1 MAANAA
7 QPVKNLRIIIENL
20 LSSDN
25 NVRGNAEIQYEEIN
39 ASEKLFL
46 LLALLGDDAVPLQQA
61 ELAAVLLRRL
71 ITSDFDVVF
80 AKLMPE
86 VQEGVKTRLLLRLQ
100 EDRNH
105 NLRRKICDVAAE
117 LARNCIDD
125 DGNNHWPEF
134 LKYLFDSAISPD
146 PFLREIALLMFASV
160 PGVFGNQQGRYI
172 DIIRQM
178 LSQCLTDVQSR
189 QVQYVAVKATS
200 NFLLANEK
208 EVHVLKQ
215 FTDCINLLLQFFSQ
229 VLDSKD
235 GQPDEILR
243 HLVEL
248 VESCPQMFRGQLDA
262 LLQLCLKGL
271 SSQDL
276 EESCHHL
283 SLEVLVT
290 ICESAPAMVKK
301 LGGKHIPTI
310 LTLIL
315 KMMTEIEEDPK
326 WDFVDDEN
334 TDEDSDSSPIV
345 AEASL
350 DRLACAL
357 GGKTVLPFVLSTLP
371 QMLQSANWKDRY
383 AGLMAIS
390 AIGEGCHKQM
400 SIMLPQIVDGVLP
413 FLSDPVSRVRYAAC
427 NALGQMSSDFASLFQ
442 KKFHDKVIPALLQL
456 MSDSSS
462 PRVQAHAGAALVNFF
477 EDCPK
482 NILSP
487 YMVNIVNALEI
498 VLKATLNDL
507 VEKGTK
513 LVLEQVVVTLA
524 SLADSAQEKFIDY
537 YEKFMPFL
545 KHIIQNANEPVL
557 RLLRGKTIECVSLI
571 GLAVGKEKFLS
582 DASEVMD
589 LLLKTQTAGAP
600 ISEDDPQLS
609 YMIAAW
615 ARICKILGKA
625 FKPYLP
631 YVMEPVLKAASIKP
645 EIAVL
650 DSDDMKVVGNDDDW
664 EFVNLGEKHNFGI
677 RTAGLD
683 EKATACQMLVCY
695 AKELKEGFA
704 DYVDITSGRSCGDA
718 YVQEMW
724 RYILPS
730 LLHSLESEPESE
742 VLCEHMA
749 AFSQCIEVLNCP
761 CLQPEDLSNLM
772 NILNKYLVGHFE
784 RSDEREAKRKEED
797 YDEVLEESLIK
808 EDDEDI
814 YLLSK
819 ISEIMSIL
827 FSTYKEEFFVYFDM
841 LLPHFV
847 RLIEPSRPWP
857 DRQWSL
863 CVFADVI
870 EYSGPACSRYQQYFL
885 QPLLTSLRDENV
897 DLRQTA
903 AYTIGI
909 LSQFGGPE
917 FSKFCSEC
925 LPLLIEVINSPDS
938 RSEENER
945 ATENAISAVTKL
957 MVFNNSYV
965 TLEEVLPA
973 WITWLPVWEDEEEVR
988 CIYTFLCTL
997 LEANNTILLGK
1008 ENCNLPRI
1016 VQIIADTFLK
1026 EAVDASSDL
1035 GKRLITLLRHIQN
1048 NTELFSVCVNVL
1060 NPNQLEA
1067 LRLALTAQ

>member
-1 MAANAA
+1 MFTQNTAAIA
-7 QPVKNLRIIIENL
+7 QTLGLLEPEPYFSGPVLEQA
-20 LSSDN
+20 
-25 NVRGNAEIQYEEIN
+25 NAEIQYEEVN
-39 ASEKLFL
+39 ASEKFFL
-46 LLALLGDDAVPLQQA
+46 LLSHLGDDTVQLEQA

-71 ITSDFDVVF
+71 ITSDFEQVF
-80 AKLMPE
+80 TKLAPN
-86 VQEGVKTRLLLRLQ
+86 VQNEIKTQLLLRLQ
-100 EDRNH
+100 ADINH

-125 DGNNHWPEF
+125 EGNNHWPDF
-134 LKYLFDSAISPD
+134 LKYLFDSARSPD
-146 PFLREIALLMFASV
+146 PFIREIALLMFASV
-160 PGVFGNQQGRYI
+160 PGVFGNQQSRYI
-172 DIIRQM
+172 DVIRQM
-178 LSQCLTDVQSR
+178 LSQSLTDQLSQ
-189 QVQYVAVKATS
+189 QVRYVAVKATC

-215 FTDCINLLLQFFSQ
+215 FTDCLTLLLQFFSQ
-229 VLDSKD
+229 MLDSKD

-243 HLVEL
+243 YLVEL
-248 VESCPQMFRGQLDA
+248 VESCPQIFRGQLDV
-262 LLQLCLKGL
+262 LLQLCLKGV
-271 SSQDL
+271 SSTDL

-283 SLEVLVT
+283 SLEVIVT
-290 ICESAPAMVKK
+290 VCESAPAMVKK
-301 LGGKHIPTI
+301 LGAKHIPTI

-315 KMMTEIEEDPK
+315 KMMTDIEEDPK
-326 WDFVDDEN
+326 WDFIDDEN
-334 TDEDSDSSPIV
+334 ADEDSDSSPIV

-371 QMLQSANWKDRY
+371 QMLQSSNWKDRY

-400 SIMLPQIVDGVLP
+400 SMMLPQIVDGVLP
-413 FLSDPVSRVRYAAC
+413 FLSDPHTRVRYAGC
-427 NALGQMSSDFASLFQ
+427 NALGQMSSDFATLFQ

-456 MSDSSS
+456 LSDPSS

-487 YMVNIVNALEI
+487 YMNSIVNSLEI
-498 VLKATLNDL
+498 VLKSTLNDL

-524 SLADSAQEKFIDY
+524 SLADSAQEKFTDY
-537 YEKFMPFL
+537 YEKFMPLL
-545 KHIIQNANEPVL
+545 KHIIQNANQPVL
-557 RLLRGKTIECVSLI
+557 RMLRGKTIECVSLI
-571 GLAVGKEKFLS
+571 GLAVGREKFLS

-589 LLLKTQTAGAP
+589 LLLKTQTSSAP

-631 YVMEPVLKAASIKP
+631 YVMEPVLKAAAIKP

-704 DYVDITSGRSCGDA
+704 DYVEDTVKLMVPMLNVRIAAGEILPYLLESAKVRGDA

-724 RYILPS
+724 RYILPP

-761 CLQPEDLSNLM
+761 CLQPDDLSNLM
-772 NILNKYLVGHFE
+772 NVLNKYLVGHFE

-819 ISEIMSIL
+819 ISEIMSTL

-885 QPLLTSLRDENV
+885 QPLLASLRDENV

-903 AYTIGI
+903 AYTIGV

-917 FSKFCSEC
+917 FSKFCSGKY
-925 LPLLIEVINSPDS
+925 LLSVIVELKIIIFEVPFI
-938 RSEENER
+938 
-945 ATENAISAVTKL
+945 
-957 MVFNNSYV
+957 
-965 TLEEVLPA
+965 
-973 WITWLPVWEDEEEVR
+973 
-988 CIYTFLCTL
+988 
-997 LEANNTILLGK
+997 
-1008 ENCNLPRI
+1008 
-1016 VQIIADTFLK
+1016 
-1026 EAVDASSDL
+1026 
-1035 GKRLITLLRHIQN
+1035 
-1048 NTELFSVCVNVL
+1048 CV
-1060 NPNQLEA
+1060 
-1067 LRLALTAQ
+1067 